1 MEQIIDELIKKPAE
15 KKLEEGDDSPEKI
28 CDGVK
33 PPRLRFKDLKRFHT
47 SIPLTGKGSVF
58 GSFL

>member
-33 PPRLRFKDLKRFHT
+33 PPRLRFKDLKKV
-47 SIPLTGKGSVF
+47 PY
-58 GSFL
+58 